1 MIPKKPGKKEKQ
13 EIRIFKTNYI
23 VKISGI
29 IYVNFQ
35 ICSRSFECRFLSGI
49 RISHLTGSV
58 LSSASFATN
67 NSQVKIEFPKVT
79 KSILIINA
87 TSSNTPLRIHFNSL
101 DEGNVEGGKHFV
113 TLPSNRDSIKLEHKC
128 KEIYISLETAADGA
142 FELVADLTGIDS
154 NEMIALTGSGLTD

>member
-1 MIPKKPGKKEKQ
+1 MST
-13 EIRIFKTNYI
+13 FKYAAGLSNVGSYQ
-23 VKISGI
+23 VSGFP
-29 IYVNFQ
+29 Y
-35 ICSRSFECRFLSGI
+35 
-49 RISHLTGSV
+49 LTGSV

-128 KEIYISLETAADGA
+128 KEIYISLETAAADGA
-142 FELVADLTGIDS
+142 FELVADLTGIGS

>member
-1 MIPKKPGKKEKQ
+1 MST
-13 EIRIFKTNYI
+13 FKYAAGLSNVGSYQ
-23 VKISGI
+23 VSGFP
-29 IYVNFQ
+29 Y
-35 ICSRSFECRFLSGI
+35 
-49 RISHLTGSV
+49 LTGSV

-67 NSQVKIEFPKVT
+67 NSQVKIECPKVT

-128 KEIYISLETAADGA
+128 KEIYISLETAAADGA
-142 FELVADLTGIDS
+142 FELVADLTGIGS